1 MTDAVS
7 RISEL
12 SKFGWVLGLE
22 RMHVLLDKLGN
33 PHKDLKVI
41 HVAGTNGKGSVCRYI
56 YRVLQTAGYHCG
68 LFTSPFLEIFNERIE
83 FDGAYIS
90 DSDLQ
95 KCSDRVLDKVSEMT
109 EEGYESPTEFEVITA
124 VAFLYFYEKNTDY
137 VVLEVGLGGRG
148 DSTNVVEKPLASIIT
163 SISLDHTDRLG
174 DTIAEIA
181 GEKAGII
188 KEGCPV
194 ITASDHPDA
203 IEVFREICR
212 KKHAKL
218 YDSQEIP
225 YEIREENLTGTE
237 FTAEIFGD
245 SYEIEISMP
254 GRHQVQNAV
263 CALYALAVL
272 NREGKIRVDKQAI
285 LSGMKE
291 ARQNG
296 RLELMGRK
304 PDVLIDGAHN
314 PDGAN
319 ALTETICRFCSGKK
333 ILMVVGFLADKEV
346 DEALDYFL
354 NITKDF
360 VATEPDNPRKLAASE
375 LAVGIE
381 KKGGSAV
388 VKPSVKEAAEYAL
401 SQKEDYDVIL
411 FSGSLYLIG
420 AVRGIIK

>member
-1 MTDAVS
+1 M
-7 RISEL
+7 
-12 SKFGWVLGLE
+12 
-22 RMHVLLDKLGN
+22 
-33 PHKDLKVI
+33 
-41 HVAGTNGKGSVCRYI
+41 
-56 YRVLQTAGYHCG
+56 
-68 LFTSPFLEIFNERIE
+68 
-83 FDGAYIS
+83 
-90 DSDLQ
+90 
-95 KCSDRVLDKVSEMT
+95 
-109 EEGYESPTEFEVITA
+109 
-124 VAFLYFYEKNTDY
+124 
-137 VVLEVGLGGRG
+137 LEVGAWRQRGFHQCGG
-148 DSTNVVEKPLASIIT
+148 KPLASIIT

-314 PDGAN
+314 PDGAK
-319 ALTETICRFCSGKK
+319 ALTETICRFCGGKK

-375 LAVGIE
+375 LAVG
-381 KKGGSAV
+381 
-388 VKPSVKEAAEYAL
+388 
-401 SQKEDYDVIL
+401 
-411 FSGSLYLIG
+411 
-420 AVRGIIK
+420 

>member
-68 LFTSPFLEIFNERIE
+68 LFTSPFLEVFNERIE

-90 DSDLQ
+90 DIDLQ

-148 DSTNVVEKPLASIIT
+148 DSTNVVEKPLAGIIT

-194 ITASDHPDA
+194 ITASDRPDA
-203 IEVFREICR
+203 MEVFRDVCR

-218 YDSQEIP
+218 YDSQEIS
-225 YEIREENLTGTE
+225 YEIREESLTGTE
-237 FTAEIFGD
+237 FTAEIFGE

-272 NREGKIRVDKQAI
+272 NREGKIRVDKQAV
-285 LSGMKE
+285 LSGIKE

-304 PDVLIDGAHN
+304 PYVLIDGAHN
-314 PDGAN
+314 PDGAK
-319 ALTETICRFCSGKK
+319 ALTETIRRFFSGKR
-333 ILMVVGFLADKEV
+333 ILMVIGFLADKEV

-375 LAVGIE
+375 LAAEIE

-401 SQKEDYDVIL
+401 SQKEDYDAIL

>member
-1 MTDAVS
+1 
-7 RISEL
+7 
-12 SKFGWVLGLE
+12 
-22 RMHVLLDKLGN
+22 
-33 PHKDLKVI
+33 
-41 HVAGTNGKGSVCRYI
+41 
-56 YRVLQTAGYHCG
+56 
-68 LFTSPFLEIFNERIE
+68 
-83 FDGAYIS
+83 
-90 DSDLQ
+90 
-95 KCSDRVLDKVSEMT
+95 
-109 EEGYESPTEFEVITA
+109 
-124 VAFLYFYEKNTDY
+124 
-137 VVLEVGLGGRG
+137 
-148 DSTNVVEKPLASIIT
+148 
-163 SISLDHTDRLG
+163 
-174 DTIAEIA
+174 
-181 GEKAGII
+181 
-188 KEGCPV
+188 
-194 ITASDHPDA
+194 
-203 IEVFREICR
+203 
-212 KKHAKL
+212 
-218 YDSQEIP
+218 
-225 YEIREENLTGTE
+225 
-237 FTAEIFGD
+237 
-245 SYEIEISMP
+245 
-254 GRHQVQNAV
+254 
-263 CALYALAVL
+263 
-272 NREGKIRVDKQAI
+272 
-285 LSGMKE
+285 MKE

-314 PDGAN
+314 PDGAK